1 MGKREIRETKEAR
14 ELTVTSSLSRLR
26 AELLYHQ
33 STTSGSRSSTPFS
46 RPLNLEIRE
55 NQDLRDLRELLVRRE
70 NQETTEH
77 PEPLESLVHL
87 EKTVPPEPKVLLE
100 MMEPKELRVLRV
112 IPVHLETM
120 ETRETRVRREKPDKR
135 DWLESTV
142 LRETRDLMETVS
154 PMTTL
159 LATVT
164 LTSSSSTLS

>member
-55 NQDLRDLRELLVRRE
+55 NQ
-70 NQETTEH
+70 
-77 PEPLESLVHL
+77 
-87 EKTVPPEPKVLLE
+87 
-100 MMEPKELRVLRV
+100 ELRVLRV

-135 DWLESTV
+135 DWLESRERRENQVLTV

-164 LTSSSSTLS
+164 LTSSSST

>member
-70 NQETTEH
+70 NQEKTEH
-77 PEPLESLVHL
+77 PEPL
-87 EKTVPPEPKVLLE
+87 VLLE

-120 ETRETRVRREKPDKR
+120 ETRE
-135 DWLESTV
+135 
-142 LRETRDLMETVS
+142 
-154 PMTTL
+154 
-159 LATVT
+159 
-164 LTSSSSTLS
+164 